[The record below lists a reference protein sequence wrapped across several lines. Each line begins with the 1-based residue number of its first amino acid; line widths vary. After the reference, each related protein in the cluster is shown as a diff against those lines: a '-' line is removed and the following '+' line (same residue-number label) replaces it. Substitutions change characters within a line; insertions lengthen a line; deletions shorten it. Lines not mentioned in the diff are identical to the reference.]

1 MKRRF
6 LIMKATAWRLQT
18 GNKDVFIYRMQIDG
32 LKAQRAINKAYK
44 TFEQENWTMWG
55 EGYNHRNKETMLI
68 FSKRFTNENEWLRW
82 AKSAPL
88 HLVELNRKGKPK
100 PIKLGLNKKRRGR
113 PRKATL

>member
-1 MKRRF
+1 
-6 LIMKATAWRLQT
+6 
-18 GNKDVFIYRMQIDG
+18 MQIDG